1 MLVILSSSKTQAVSS
16 PVPSIPCY
24 QPPLLEEAKHL
35 VQRCQKLSCSDIA
48 GMMKIS
54 EKLARSTHTRFQQF
68 RAPHIPGP
76 AGTALTSFK
85 GDVFAQLKTESYL
98 PEDYIFAQKNLCILS
113 GLYGILR
120 PLDLMQPY
128 RLEMGYKIKTSRGT
142 SLYEFW
148 SGSITGFLNEALSEH
163 TEQTLINCASQ
174 EYSRAVINSRLATRM
189 LNITFKQYRNGVL
202 KTIAIHAKRARGM
215 FADWY
220 VRNRISTSA
229 DLAAFDRGGYRFQP
243 EQSSAEE
250 YVFTTDLS

>member
-1 MLVILSSSKTQAVSS
+1 MLVILSSSKTQAVS
-16 PVPSIPCY
+16 PVHGVPCS
-24 QPPLLEEAKHL
+24 QPPLLEEAEL
-35 VQRCQKLSCSDIA
+35 LAQRCQQLSCTDIA

-54 EKLARSTHTRFQQF
+54 EKLAQTTHSRFQLF
-68 RAPHIPGP
+68 RTPHTPGP
-76 AGTALTSFK
+76 AGAALTSFQ
-85 GDVFAQLKTESYL
+85 GDVFAQLKTENYL
-98 PEDYIFAQKNLCILS
+98 PEDYLFAQKSLCILS

-148 SGSITGFLNEALSEH
+148 GGRITDFLNETLREH
-163 TEQTLINCASQ
+163 KEQTLINCASQ
-174 EYSRAVINSRLATRM
+174 EYSRAIIKSRLAARV
-189 LNITFKQYRNGVL
+189 LNIIFRQNRNGVL

-229 DLAAFDRGGYRFQP
+229 DLAAFNRAGYRFQP

-250 YVFTTDLS
+250 YVFITDLS